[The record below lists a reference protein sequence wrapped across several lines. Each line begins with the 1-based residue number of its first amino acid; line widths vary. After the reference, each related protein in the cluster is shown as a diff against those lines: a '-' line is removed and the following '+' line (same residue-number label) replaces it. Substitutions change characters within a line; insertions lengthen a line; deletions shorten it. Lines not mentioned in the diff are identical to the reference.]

1 MIYNMPIKALPE
13 EDRPRERLF
22 RDGAE
27 ALSDAELLAIII
39 AVGNDRESSK
49 RLAERL
55 LALGGLRYL
64 MDATVQELME
74 IRGIGKAKAAQIKS
88 AVELGLRL
96 SAERVSLCRTVI
108 KTPDDAANLLM
119 TRMRYGDREEF
130 RAILLNT
137 KNQVLSIQTVSIGT
151 TNSSLAHPREMLRA
165 ALKHGAVAVIL
176 AHNHPSGDPQPSPE
190 DINVTRQLKEA
201 GSMVG
206 ITVLDHVVIG
216 DGSYVSLKAQG
227 MLKDIG
233 GGR

>member
-1 MIYNMPIKALPE
+1 MIYNMPIKTLPE

-27 ALSDAELLAIII
+27 ALADAELLAIII

-119 TRMRYGDREEF
+119 ARMRYGDREEF

-206 ITVLDHVVIG
+206 ITILDHVIIG
-216 DGSYVSLKAQG
+216 DGSYVSLKGQG
-227 MLKDIG
+227 MLKD
-233 GGR
+233 

>member
-1 MIYNMPIKALPE
+1 MIYNMPIKTLPE

-27 ALSDAELLAIII
+27 ALADAELLAIII

-119 TRMRYGDREEF
+119 ARMRYGDREEF

>member
-1 MIYNMPIKALPE
+1 MPIKALPE